1 MNLEI
6 IEKLK
11 TLTSSVLID
20 ERMQHHTTFK
30 VGGPADVFITP
41 TIRELPGIIEY
52 LETEQVPYFIF
63 GNGSNL
69 LVSDEGVRG
78 VVIELGKNA
87 SGIKSF
93 PHYEKDIHRIGIE
106 AEAGALLS
114 QVARTA
120 LNHGMKGFEFAAGIP
135 GTIGGAVTMNAGA
148 YGGEMKDV
156 LIEAKVYDKKEK
168 EVKLLSV
175 EELELGYR
183 RSIISNGDYV
193 VLSARM
199 LLDKGEVSEIQAV
212 MDDLRNR
219 RVSKQPLEFASA
231 GSTFKRP
238 EGYFAGKLIE
248 DAGLKGYTV
257 GGAQVSEKHAGFV
270 INTGYATAAD
280 VYKVISDVRNIVL
293 EKFGVELEPEVKMIG
308 EFGEN

>member
-1 MNLEI
+1 MNIEV

-11 TLTSSVLID
+11 TLTSTVLID

-41 TIRELPGIIEY
+41 TIRELPSIISY
-52 LETEQVPYFIF
+52 LEDEDIPYFIF

-69 LVSDEGVRG
+69 LVSDAGVRG

-87 SGIKSF
+87 SGIKSV
-93 PHYEKDIHRIGIE
+93 PYNIDGVHRIGIE

-120 LNHGMKGFEFAAGIP
+120 LSHGMKGFEFAAGIP

-148 YGGEMKDV
+148 YGGEMKDIITEV
-156 LIEAKVYDKKEK
+156 KVFDKKEREIK
-168 EVKLLSV
+168 VLSV
-175 EELELGYR
+175 DELQLGYR
-183 RSIISNGDYV
+183 SSVISMGNYV
-193 VLSARM
+193 VLAARM
-199 LLDKGEVSEIQAV
+199 LLEKGEVKEIQAV
-212 MDDLRNR
+212 MDDLRTR
-219 RVSKQPLEFASA
+219 RITKQPLEFASA

-238 EGYFAGKLIE
+238 EGYFAGRLIE

-280 VYKVISDVRNIVL
+280 IYAVIQDVRRIVL
-293 EKFGVELEPEVKMIG
+293 EKFGVELEPEVKMLG
-308 EFGEN
+308 EFGES